1 MPKLFVIC
9 GHGAGDSGASGHG
22 YNEADR
28 VRALGR
34 KIKDYGGNSVMLGD
48 MNRNYYK
55 DKGISKLTIPKD
67 YQILELHMDC
77 STSKNAKGAHI
88 IIKSGFNPNRY
99 DIALSN
105 YLGDVFPGRSN
116 KIVSRSDLG
125 NANRA
130 ARKGYSYRLAECGFI
145 SSTNDI
151 STFNGR
157 MDDIAKGI
165 LECFGIGSVS
175 KPSTPSIPKR
185 PENNN
190 TTKVSDTKMPTI
202 KKGSKGKAVKI
213 WQIIIGATP
222 DGDFGS
228 DTYAKTK
235 TFQKNHGLSVDGIVG
250 PKSWKSGLESV

>member
-9 GHGAGDSGASGHG
+9 GHGAGDSGSCGHG

-34 KIKDYGGNSVMLGD
+34 KIKAYGGNSVMLGD

-55 DKGISKLTIPKD
+55 DKGISNLQIPKD
-67 YQILELHMDC
+67 YQILELHMDWG
-77 STSKNAKGAHI
+77 SSQKAKGAHI

-130 ARKGYSYRLAECGFI
+130 ARKGY
-145 SSTNDI
+145 
-151 STFNGR
+151 
-157 MDDIAKGI
+157 
-165 LECFGIGSVS
+165 
-175 KPSTPSIPKR
+175 
-185 PENNN
+185 
-190 TTKVSDTKMPTI
+190 
-202 KKGSKGKAVKI
+202 
-213 WQIIIGATP
+213 
-222 DGDFGS
+222 
-228 DTYAKTK
+228 
-235 TFQKNHGLSVDGIVG
+235 
-250 PKSWKSGLESV
+250 

>member
-9 GHGAGDSGASGHG
+9 GHGAGDPGASGHG

-55 DKGISKLTIPKD
+55 DKGISNLQIPKD

-88 IIKSGFNPNRY
+88 IIKSGFNPDRY

-145 SSTNDI
+145 SNVNDI

-157 MDDIAKGI
+157 MDEIAKGI

-175 KPSTPSIPKR
+175 KPSAPSAPKP

-202 KKGSKGKAVKI
+202 RKGSKGKAVKI
-213 WQIIIGATP
+213 WQIIIGVTP
-222 DGDFGS
+222 DGDFGKNT
-228 DTYAKTK
+228 DAKTRTYQEK
-235 TFQKNHGLSVDGIVG
+235 HGLLVDGIVG
-250 PKSWKSGLESV
+250 SKSWKSGLESV